1 MAEAETEAEE
11 ALIFLSLKSSQTIPG
26 MSKGHGSYEST
37 ESNKSCRGF
46 DDDADVEAE
55 EATAVDA
62 TAEAEVVFGFL
73 LRRSE
78 KEEVFFEAGE
88 EAEEEG
94 LALLFD
100 GVAEVFGW

>member
-1 MAEAETEAEE
+1 MGEAEAEAEE
-11 ALIFLSLKSSQTIPG
+11 SLIFLSLKCSQYSFG
-26 MSKGHGSYEST
+26 MSGGHRSYELT
-37 ESNKSCRGF
+37 EPNKSRRGF
-46 DDDADVEAE
+46 DDDAGVEAE
-55 EATAVDA
+55 EATAADA

-94 LALLFD
+94 LALLVD

>member
-1 MAEAETEAEE
+1 
-11 ALIFLSLKSSQTIPG
+11 
-26 MSKGHGSYEST
+26 
-37 ESNKSCRGF
+37 
-46 DDDADVEAE
+46 
-55 EATAVDA
+55 
-62 TAEAEVVFGFL
+62 VVFGFL

-94 LALLFD
+94 LALLVD